1 MIHTDTIA
9 AIATGMNTAGI
20 GIIRISGDD
29 SFSVVKKIFTLP
41 SGQVPEELE
50 SHRVYYGY
58 IHDGDQMIDEVLL
71 IPLRSPRSFTKEDTI
86 EIDCH
91 GGLLVMDRILKL
103 VCRNGARPA
112 EPGEFTKRAFLNG
125 RIDLSEAE
133 AVIDLIRSKNDLAM
147 DNSLRHLVGGL
158 KERLDACKSQ
168 IVHEIARIEAAL
180 DDPEHYDLDGYS
192 DELRKKTNAWIRD
205 LTELIDSYKEGRIV
219 TEGIRTVILGKPNVG
234 KSSFLNTLLGTERAI
249 VTEIAG
255 TTRDSIEE
263 EIVIG
268 GIVLK
273 VIDTAGVHDTEDPV
287 ESIGV
292 ERSIR
297 LMEDADLILMVID
310 SSASLDHSDRKL
322 LSMIRDKK
330 ALILLNKSDLSP
342 LVTEEEIRKHTDHEI
357 ISVSAKEH
365 QGFDAFR
372 NYITNAFLEGRIS
385 YNDEIF
391 ISNQRQYDLLTKSVN
406 SLRNVLCSID
416 QNMPE
421 DCFSIDLNDAY
432 EQLCLLT
439 GERMNDDVINEV
451 FSKFCMGK

>member
-41 SGQVPEELE
+41 SGKEPETLE

-103 VCRNGARPA
+103 VCKNGARPA
-112 EPGEFTKRAFLNG
+112 QPGEFTKRAFLNG

-158 KERLDACKSQ
+158 KERLDACKGE
-168 IVHEIARIEAAL
+168 ILHEIARIEAAL
-180 DDPEHYDLDGYS
+180 DDPEHYDLEGYS
-192 DELRKKTNAWIRD
+192 DEMKEKTNAWIKD
-205 LTELIDSYKEGRIV
+205 LTELTDSYREGRIV
-219 TEGIRTVILGKPNVG
+219 TEGIKTVILGKPNVG
-234 KSSFLNTLLGTERAI
+234 KSSFLNTLLGTDRAI

-273 VIDTAGVHDTEDPV
+273 VIDTAGVHDTQDPV

-297 LMEDADLILMVID
+297 LTEDADLILMVID
-310 SSASLDHSDRKL
+310 SSVPLDDSDQKL
-322 LSMIRDKK
+322 LTMIRDKK
-330 ALILLNKSDLSP
+330 ALVLLNKSDLSP
-342 LVTEEEIRKHTDHEI
+342 LVTEEEIKKMTDHEI
-357 ISVSAKEH
+357 ISVSAKED

-372 NYITNAFLEGRIS
+372 NYIKDAFLEGKLS

-406 SLRNVLCSID
+406 SLKNVLSSIER
-416 QNMPE
+416 NMPE

-439 GERMNDDVINEV
+439 GERMDDDVINEV

>member
-1 MIHTDTIA
+1 
-9 AIATGMNTAGI
+9 
-20 GIIRISGDD
+20 
-29 SFSVVKKIFTLP
+29 
-41 SGQVPEELE
+41 
-50 SHRVYYGY
+50 
-58 IHDGDQMIDEVLL
+58 
-71 IPLRSPRSFTKEDTI
+71 
-86 EIDCH
+86 
-91 GGLLVMDRILKL
+91 
-103 VCRNGARPA
+103 
-112 EPGEFTKRAFLNG
+112 
-125 RIDLSEAE
+125 
-133 AVIDLIRSKNDLAM
+133 M

>member
-1 MIHTDTIA
+1 
-9 AIATGMNTAGI
+9 ATGMNTAGI